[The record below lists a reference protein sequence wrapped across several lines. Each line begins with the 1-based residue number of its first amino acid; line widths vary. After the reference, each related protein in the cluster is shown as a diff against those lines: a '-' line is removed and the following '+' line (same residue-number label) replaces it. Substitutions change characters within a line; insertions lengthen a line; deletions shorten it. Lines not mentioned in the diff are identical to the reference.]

1 MHGAKPKSPPPS
13 FSTSKAHSPAWI
25 STVSSTTC
33 RNEEYPKNTWN
44 GWRDRWTTLSFDDYQ
59 TELFIVLNSLD
70 QGDPFSTI
78 CYLLYNTDLLKIPD
92 IKTGKWIL
100 PIVNDAAVITTG
112 KIFSEMHDKLCNI
125 MNCSGGIF
133 KWAKLHNCEF
143 SIEKFQLLDITK
155 KMAPNPINPRKRI
168 STPWSTLILGNQ
180 RIPSKETA
188 RFLGVMVDNKMNWKA
203 QCTAVLTKGQDWI
216 THFNRIAHTPY
227 RIHAKYCCQLYLS
240 IAVPRMN
247 QNDIHCWHISHPT
260 PESRYQNN
268 R

>member
-143 SIEKFQLLDITK
+143 GIEKFQLLDITK
-155 KMAPNPINPRKRI
+155 KDGTQPNQPQKKDFHPMKHIDLRKPEDTIKRDCKVSGRDGRQQDELE
-168 STPWSTLILGNQ
+168 STMHSCAHKGSGLDYTLQQDST
-180 RIPSKETA
+180 
-188 RFLGVMVDNKMNWKA
+188 
-203 QCTAVLTKGQDWI
+203 
-216 THFNRIAHTPY
+216 HT
-227 RIHAKYCCQLYLS
+227 L
-240 IAVPRMN
+240 
-247 QNDIHCWHISHPT
+247 QNTC
-260 PESRYQNN
+260 
-268 R
+268 